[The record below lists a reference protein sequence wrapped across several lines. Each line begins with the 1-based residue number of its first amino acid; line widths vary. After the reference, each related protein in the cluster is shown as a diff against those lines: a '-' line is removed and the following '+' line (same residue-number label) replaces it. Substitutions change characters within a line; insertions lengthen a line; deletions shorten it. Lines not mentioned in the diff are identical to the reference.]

1 MFGVRFN
8 YSIRFGLAAL
18 FLALGA
24 SAATLEQLSL
34 TDLIAKS
41 TAIVRG
47 TVQGSSVSVIGAV
60 IYTHYAIKVSEQ
72 LKPLT
77 GSAATVDVM
86 LQGGMA
92 NGVMQRF
99 AGVPR
104 FQAGD
109 EYVFFLWT
117 GPSGR
122 TQLTGLTQGLF
133 AVGTPGA
140 SNPVLTRSASQE
152 TVLDAHTHRPVQ
164 PQALSMTLTEL
175 RSQIASV
182 LSGAVQ

>member
-1 MFGVRFN
+1 MRAKH
-8 YSIRFGLAAL
+8 SIRGGLAAL
-18 FLALGA
+18 WLVVGA

-34 TDLIAKS
+34 ADLVTKS

-47 TVQGSSVSVIGAV
+47 TVQGSSVSVSGAV
-60 IYTHYAIKVSEQ
+60 IYTHYTIRVSEQ
-72 LKPLT
+72 LKGPAT
-77 GSAATVDVM
+77 SAATVEVV
-86 LQGGMA
+86 LQGGKA
-92 NGVMQRF
+92 NGVVQRF
-99 AGVPR
+99 AGVPQ

-133 AVGTPGA
+133 TVGTPGA
-140 SNPVLTRSASQE
+140 ANPVLTRAASQE
-152 TVLDAHTHRPVQ
+152 AMLDARTHRPVQ
-164 PQALSMTLTEL
+164 SPALSMTLAQL

-182 LSGAVQ
+182 LPGANP

>member
-1 MFGVRFN
+1 VRAKH
-8 YSIRFGLAAL
+8 SIRGGLAAL
-18 FLALGA
+18 WLVVGA

-34 TDLIAKS
+34 ADLVTKS

-47 TVQGSSVSVIGAV
+47 TVQGSSVSVSGAV
-60 IYTHYAIKVSEQ
+60 IYTHYTIRVSEQ
-72 LKPLT
+72 LKLSAS
-77 GSAATVDVM
+77 SAATVEVV
-86 LQGGMA
+86 LPGGKA
-92 NGVMQRF
+92 NGVVQRF
-99 AGVPR
+99 AGVPQ

-117 GPSGR
+117 GASGR

-140 SNPVLTRSASQE
+140 ANPVLTRGASQE
-152 TVLDAHTHRPVQ
+152 AMLDARTHRPVQ
-164 PQALSMTLTEL
+164 SPALSMTLAQL

-182 LSGAVQ
+182 LPGANP